1 MFSETTY
8 KNICLLWRK
17 CLDIIFPPDPIAR
30 AIEDMSLSE
39 LHGIIPQAEHI
50 DEKTMAPLCYR
61 SEYTRALIWHIK
73 YRGNM
78 KLAQKAAEILHDEL
92 AEFLSEAA
100 EYTNFK
106 KPLLIPVPI
115 SNARRR
121 ERGYNQSEE
130 IGKRLAKLLGEQT
143 EYIPKA
149 LKKIKDT
156 QSQAQTRSRNERLK
170 NLQDCFIT
178 PKPDIIQKRNVI
190 LLDDVITTGATTAEA
205 MRVLRKAGARKI
217 IRVAVAH

>member
-1 MFSETTY
+1 
-8 KNICLLWRK
+8 
-17 CLDIIFPPDPIAR
+17 
-30 AIEDMSLSE
+30 
-39 LHGIIPQAEHI
+39 
-50 DEKTMAPLCYR
+50 
-61 SEYTRALIWHIK
+61 
-73 YRGNM
+73 M